1 MHINWVKKIRQCL
14 SLLLLT
20 ILVSSCA
27 IAPLSQNNEVGAV
40 AGNDQGSADP
50 SRSDVERAE
59 GGATEEDE
67 AEADEDK
74 QPGVPNLAL
83 DNDSLYNILMSDIAL
98 HYGHTETS
106 LESAVAVAKASKDQ
120 RLVRKATALALQLNK
135 FEQSAEMARLWSEL
149 MPDSR
154 EPTQVL
160 VIALTAA
167 GDQKQALAAAVS
179 LIEQQDSI
187 ETGVRTVAGLMNRQR
202 NAEAAVRL
210 FQDITDLWPDLPQ
223 AYMSLSYVARAYDQ
237 EQLGRDALEKAL
249 EIKPDWDEAAVAK
262 VDYLVSDD
270 QTAAAT
276 AFVEQYLDENPNSQ
290 IMLVRSSRLL
300 AVQEQYDAAW
310 DQLKSTLRSKEVD
323 APTLYFAAILA
334 AEVGQE
340 RRVTGYLERA
350 VEKDPGFDRARMYL
364 AARYAD
370 EQDFEAAFDQYQQVS
385 DPSLSEDAMIQMVMV
400 TEETRGTD
408 EALSFL
414 ERMDIQSQGQ
424 YLKYVLTRH
433 ELLVRDRRL
442 DEAYGFM
449 NDALQDV
456 PGNQS
461 LLYARG
467 LVAAEL
473 RLVDVMEA
481 DFKSLI
487 KIEPENASALNALGY
502 TLADQTDRLQEA
514 RGYIGR
520 ALELRPKDPYI
531 MDSMGWVEYRLGE
544 LDEARNLLTEAYQV
558 NGDVEIAAHLGEVL
572 WELGEAEKA
581 RDVWLEAIG
590 VDSDNP
596 ILLETLERYPS
607 GAE

>member
-1 MHINWVKKIRQCL
+1 M
-14 SLLLLT
+14 
-20 ILVSSCA
+20 
-27 IAPLSQNNEVGAV
+27 SQNHQVDAV
-40 AGNDQGSADP
+40 TGDDRGGVEL
-50 SRSDVERAE
+50 SRSDVEGAD
-59 GGATEEDE
+59 GGATETDE
-67 AEADEDK
+67 AKADEEK
-74 QPGVPNLAL
+74 EPGVPNLAL

-98 HYGHTETS
+98 HYGHIETS
-106 LESAVAVAKASKDQ
+106 LESAVAVAKVSKDQ
-120 RLVRKATALALQLNK
+120 RLVRKAAALALQLNK

-149 MPDSR
+149 MPQSQ
-154 EPTQVL
+154 EPIQVL

-179 LIEQQDSI
+179 LIEQQDNI

-202 NAEAAVRL
+202 NPEAAVRL
-210 FQDITDLWPDLPQ
+210 LQDIADLWPDLPQ
-223 AYMSLSYVARAYDQ
+223 AYMSLSYVARAYGQ
-237 EQLGRDALEKAL
+237 QQLSRDALEKAL
-249 EIKPDWDEAAVAK
+249 EIEPDWDEAAVTK

-270 QTAAAT
+270 QTAEAT
-276 AFVEQYLDENPNSQ
+276 AFVAQYLDENPNSQ
-290 IMLVRSSRLL
+290 SMLVRSSRLL
-300 AVQEQYDAAW
+300 AVEEQYEAAW
-310 DQLKSTLRSKEVD
+310 DRLKSTLRSKEVG

-334 AEVGQE
+334 TEVGQE

-350 VEKDPGFDRARMYL
+350 IEKNPGFDRARMYL

-370 EQDFEAAFDQYQQVS
+370 EQDFEAAFDQYQQVR
-385 DPSLSEDAMIQMVMV
+385 DPSLSEDAMIQMVLV
-400 TEETRGTD
+400 TEEIRGTD

-433 ELLVRDRRL
+433 ELLVRDRRM
-442 DEAYGFM
+442 DEAYSFL
-449 NDALQDV
+449 NDALQNV
-456 PGNQS
+456 PGNQA

-473 RLVDVMEA
+473 KLVDVMEA

-487 KIEPENASALNALGY
+487 EIEPENASALNALGY

-544 LDEARNLLTEAYQV
+544 LDLARTLLTEAYQV

-590 VDSDNP
+590 IDSDNP